1 MITFF
6 ADIDLTWAL
15 SKILSFFFL
24 LYFIF
29 SSNIHRKILKLPV
42 SRLNLPSLFFAQKGD
57 ISSDIWAI
65 ICHCTSHA
73 KTRIEPEKKDGGWW
87 ASRASL
93 PCNALFSKAAHE
105 AYAPRARR
113 VISVPTPSF
122 LCLPL
127 SLSLLPFPS
136 WRCPP
141 ISSASRPSSC
151 DCAGVSRVSLL
162 PFCRPPFS
170 PLSVMSCPVLASSSM
185 SRHNLPQTLKKSG
198 LLLENLTF
206 DARETICHV

>member
-6 ADIDLTWAL
+6 ADIDLIWAL
-15 SKILSFFFL
+15 SKILFFFS
-24 LYFIF
+24 FIF
-29 SSNIHRKILKLPV
+29 YFFIQYSSKNFKIAG
-42 SRLNLPSLFFAQKGD
+42 RLNLPSLFFAQKGD

-65 ICHCTSHA
+65 ICRCTSHA

-127 SLSLLPFPS
+127 SLSILPFPS

-151 DCAGVSRVSLL
+151 DCAGVSGL
-162 PFCRPPFS
+162 PSSVLPPPFLPALGYVLPCSCVITNVS
-170 PLSVMSCPVLASSSM
+170 P
-185 SRHNLPQTLKKSG
+185 
-198 LLLENLTF
+198 
-206 DARETICHV
+206 